1 MGNCCSGSKSEPR
14 LEAPGERERTKS
26 SNRNSALTLYD
37 SGGSNPFVGFEIS
50 IWSNI
55 SSYLKCDEVADLRL
69 ASLGIARA
77 VTLHPQ
83 VTSHLRLNLDN
94 CPWHDWVYKKRVDNE
109 HLCKMWCNRQGEI
122 LFPRDMTDNE
132 LDIFISKGYLS
143 RSDKVSFA
151 RCQKLTVSYLELLED
166 IADLHSIEV
175 SLPNS
180 ITDSE
185 MEHAILY
192 LQLVTRLNCVG
203 CSYLTD
209 KGFKLIGRLRE
220 LQELYFLHNKQLTS
234 LTFLGNLDRLKKLSV
249 DGMLNSRGKSTP
261 QVTDETLGIIA
272 GEMHSLRELII
283 GVDMEVSGIGL
294 VHLAEMGRL
303 ESLSLER
310 GAGEGITDNGLKV
323 LCSLG
328 RLRSLRIT
336 HCAYLSDRSLNYL
349 QHLHRIEKLE
359 LSCVDDSSFT
369 DEGARQLSKLKNL
382 KELSLVGWERLTDRG
397 VYYLS
402 KISTLECLNLRYCPS
417 ITDESLEHL
426 RYLKGLRKLE
436 LSDCDVSSK
445 ARSRFRRSTRATL
458 SVE

>member
-1 MGNCCSGSKSEPR
+1 
-14 LEAPGERERTKS
+14 
-26 SNRNSALTLYD
+26 
-37 SGGSNPFVGFEIS
+37 
-50 IWSNI
+50 
-55 SSYLKCDEVADLRL
+55 
-69 ASLGIARA
+69 
-77 VTLHPQ
+77 
-83 VTSHLRLNLDN
+83 
-94 CPWHDWVYKKRVDNE
+94 
-109 HLCKMWCNRQGEI
+109 
-122 LFPRDMTDNE
+122 
-132 LDIFISKGYLS
+132 
-143 RSDKVSFA
+143 
-151 RCQKLTVSYLELLED
+151 
-166 IADLHSIEV
+166 
-175 SLPNS
+175 
-180 ITDSE
+180 